1 MDDASIK
8 QQYDAIIARSGLTIP
23 ADREETMLS
32 TYRNVLK
39 WSEMVRNRP
48 RPATLEPSNAFFL
61 DTITRAID
69 PR

>member
-8 QQYDAIIARSGLTIP
+8 QQYDSIIARSGLRIP
-23 ADREETMLS
+23 EDREATMLD

-48 RPATLEPSNAFFL
+48 RPATLEPSNAFSL
-61 DTITRAID
+61 ETITRVVES
-69 PR
+69 